1 MADGLAAEARDAVRR
16 AVGDASGLTVKG
28 QIRQAARNLGY
39 AADSWRVREAW
50 YGRAGH
56 WTPAALE
63 DLRARASVYREGER
77 VRPAADRPRGAAGR
91 HALARHLGAVRDCMA
106 QIERHLAEI
115 EAEMARLPSASADA
129 SDGGPG
135 FDA

>member
-1 MADGLAAEARDAVRR
+1 MRR

-56 WTPAALE
+56 WTPAALD
-63 DLRARASVYREGER
+63 DLRARASAWRERTCSAAER
-77 VRPAADRPRGAAGR
+77 PSRGSAGQ
-91 HALARHLGAVRDCMA
+91 HALDRHLGAVRDCMA
-106 QIERHLAEI
+106 RIERHLVEI
-115 EAEMARLPSASADA
+115 EAEMARLPSVGADA
-129 SDGGPG
+129 SDGGSG
-135 FDA
+135 SDV